1 MASYLLTNKAVEDL
15 TEIWH
20 YTYYKWCEK
29 QADKYYELLIYTFN
43 QIAEKPEIGKKY
55 NDIGEA
61 ILGVNI
67 GKHIIFYHQT
77 KLDNIEIVRILH
89 EQMDYKYR
97 LKEK

>member
-1 MASYLLTNKAVEDL
+1 MANYLFTNKAVEDL
-15 TEIWH
+15 TEIW
-20 YTYYKWCEK
+20 YCTYYSWSEK

-55 NDIGEA
+55 DGIGDA

-67 GKHIIFYHQT
+67 GKHIIFYHET
-77 KLDNIEIVRILH
+77 KPDSIEIIRILH
-89 EQMDYKYR
+89 EQMDYKNR